1 MPYFRHSVSF
11 RSIFQMDGF
20 IFKDRYNVD
29 DLRLVVKVLR
39 SENGCPWDKVQ
50 THDTLKKDFLE
61 EVYEVIEAID
71 ANSVPMLREEL
82 GDVLLQ
88 VVFHADIE
96 EDAGTF
102 NLDDVADEVCK
113 KLIERH
119 PHVFGELSLETP
131 EEVLKSWDSIKKEK
145 KQQSFTDTLDAVPKV
160 FPALMRAQKLG
171 KRASRAGMDFT
182 DANGAFESLRSEVS
196 EAEAA
201 INSGDTQAIAEEL
214 GDILFSCVNV
224 ARLSGLDAEELL
236 TASSNKFINRFS
248 AVEDMVRQDGKEMT
262 SLSIDELDS
271 YWKKAK

>member
-20 IFKDRYNVD
+20 NFKDRYNVD

-50 THDTLKKDFLE
+50 THETLKKDFLE

-145 KQQSFTDTLDAVPKV
+145 KQQSFTDTLNAVPKV

-201 INSGDTQAIAEEL
+201 VISGDTQAIAEEL

-271 YWKKAK
+271 YWKRAK

>member
-1 MPYFRHSVSF
+1 
-11 RSIFQMDGF
+11 MDGF
-20 IFKDRYNVD
+20 NFKDRYNVD

-50 THDTLKKDFLE
+50 THETLKKDFLE

-145 KQQSFTDTLDAVPKV
+145 KQQSFTDTLNAVPKV

-201 INSGDTQAIAEEL
+201 IISGDTQAIAEEL